1 LKGRLTKVPYDQAK
15 PVHAVFDLG
24 WADNTAIWFVQFIG
38 FEIRL
43 IRYLEDNQKTM
54 SHYMAEMQKFGYH
67 YDTMWLPHD
76 AENSTWRLPVGRLRI
91 LSGRQAIRCR

>member
-1 LKGRLTKVPYDQAK
+1 MAEMDGRITKVPYDAIK

-54 SHYMAEMQKFGYH
+54 SYYLAQLQSLGYVL
-67 YDTMWLPHD
+67 T
-76 AENSTWRLPVGRLRI
+76 
-91 LSGRQAIRCR
+91 Q